1 MVTESAEEL
10 IKHFT
15 AADIDSVSDILLEKV
30 SDSFLDKCLA
40 KRLLTIEAKPLVNA
54 LARAERL
61 GYDSSDSIILEDRH
75 ERVVVQEAFPGAPA
89 TSVPVTAQLRSN
101 PPPQGPTSHLQCGL
115 CFRTFPYHA
124 AFDYVS
130 SPTKWNALS

>member
-1 MVTESAEEL
+1 MVAESGEEL

-15 AADIDSVSDILLEKV
+15 TADLDTVADVLLEKA

-61 GYDSSDSIILEDRH
+61 GYDPTDVVLEDRH

-89 TSVPVTAQLRSN
+89 PAPKNSTPINAQSGLSA
-101 PPPQGPTSHLQCGL
+101 PAPMMQCNR
-115 CFRTFPYHA
+115 CFRTFSSQIS
-124 AFDYVS
+124 FDYVS
-130 SPTKWNALS
+130 APASSNGIH

>member
-15 AADIDSVSDILLEKV
+15 TTDLDSVADILLEKA

-40 KRLLTIEAKPLVNA
+40 KRLLTIGAKPLVNA

-61 GYDSSDSIILEDRH
+61 GYDHTDNIILEDRH

-89 TSVPVTAQLRSN
+89 TTVPATAQPRTS
-101 PPPQGPTSHLQCGL
+101 PSPQGPTAHLQCGL
-115 CFRTFPYHA
+115 CFRTFPYQA

-130 SPTKWNALS
+130 NPTKWNALN